1 MKRYTLVIHQNVK
14 YSETI
19 TVEFSCAEEAL
30 ACVAS
35 FPADETLSFE
45 LLIGYK
51 EDAE

>member
-1 MKRYTLVIHQNVK
+1 MTHYTLFIYQNMD
-14 YSETI
+14 TI
-19 TVEFSCAEEAL
+19 KAAFGCAENAL